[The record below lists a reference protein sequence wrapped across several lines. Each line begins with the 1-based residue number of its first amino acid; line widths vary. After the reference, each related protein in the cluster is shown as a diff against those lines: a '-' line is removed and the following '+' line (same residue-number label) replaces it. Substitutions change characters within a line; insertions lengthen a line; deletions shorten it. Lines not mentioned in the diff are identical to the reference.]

1 MSSSSTALLESQK
14 LLSTESLVV
23 DLRRGLNKVLEM
35 GSSKEVPEIHEFAVV
50 LIFDIDDPPS
60 ILTATNLLSSDDD

>member
-1 MSSSSTALLESQK
+1 MPASRTALLQSQK

-50 LIFDIDDPPS
+50 LIFDIDNTPS
-60 ILTATNLLSSDDD
+60 ILTSTDLLASNND